1 MAVEVPQ
8 TLEYRGD
15 QLNAAPMLEVDF
27 QDSPDNEED
36 TRSSQEYLN
45 DLKEEYQAK
54 ALLAKSKR
62 FFRKGSQRFSGAKA
76 TEDTQCYKCVKAS
89 HALLSLSASISN
101 SRQDKGL
108 VAETYDWDEE
118 EVSSD
123 EEELVEVKSFMA
135 LAEEERAPISKDE
148 ARNGEWVQISMS
160 QVHTLLKLEDNDDR
174 KSLLNHLCTD
184 INYVEDQRNNLLS
197 KHRDL
202 VKTLNSCK
210 EKLFLL
216 EQTHSDFL
224 SLQHENTETLKENK
238 YLRE

>member
-54 ALLAKSKR
+54 ALLAKSK
-62 FFRKGSQRFSGAKA
+62 
-76 TEDTQCYKCVKAS
+76 
-89 HALLSLSASISN
+89 SLSASISN

-160 QVHTLLKLEDNDDR
+160 Q
-174 KSLLNHLCTD
+174 
-184 INYVEDQRNNLLS
+184 
-197 KHRDL
+197 
-202 VKTLNSCK
+202 
-210 EKLFLL
+210 
-216 EQTHSDFL
+216 
-224 SLQHENTETLKENK
+224 
-238 YLRE
+238 